1 MNIIRAYGI
10 EEDQILHDI
19 ISNAN
24 RNGRLSL
31 CYIIYDNQTT
41 RWRTLG
47 IEAWITRV
55 INSCF
60 SSFLDENVVFRFTP

>member
-10 EEDQILHDI
+10 EENQILHDI

-31 CYIIYDNQTT
+31 CYIIRYYTIIRPPADGP
-41 RWRTLG
+41 W
-47 IEAWITRV
+47 E
-55 INSCF
+55 
-60 SSFLDENVVFRFTP
+60 